1 MPYDLPSL
9 PYGYDALEPV
19 IERET
24 MELHHSKHHRAYV
37 DALNRALEPYPAW
50 QGLTIEQL
58 LSRIEE
64 VPVEIRAAV
73 RNQGG
78 GHANHQ
84 LFWKVV
90 RPGGDAAPSGAL
102 AAETDRAFGS
112 FEAMKGRFDEAG
124 AWHFGSGWVFLVTD
138 PRGRGLDVVTTPDQ
152 DSVLL
157 PPGGRPALL
166 ANDLWEH
173 AYYLDHRNRRA
184 DYLREWWRVVN
195 WGYVGERLDAIR
207 AGGTGRLAGPAR

>member
-1 MPYDLPSL
+1 MPYDLPPL

-19 IERET
+19 IGRET

-90 RPGGDAAPSGAL
+90 RPGGDAAPSLRVVFAPSVAALPGFSSAASIDDAGGAG
-102 AAETDRAFGS
+102 T
-112 FEAMKGRFDEAG
+112 RFFA
-124 AWHFGSGWVFLVTD
+124 
-138 PRGRGLDVVTTPDQ
+138 R
-152 DSVLL
+152 
-157 PPGGRPALL
+157 GGRRPCFTSSSSC
-166 ANDLWEH
+166 DL
-173 AYYLDHRNRRA
+173 RR
-184 DYLREWWRVVN
+184 RMW
-195 WGYVGERLDAIR
+195 
-207 AGGTGRLAGPAR
+207 